1 MTKEQLEKLI
11 EQEGD
16 EFDFEA
22 FGLPCYLLRQKSL
35 GHWCGY
41 VQVPKDSRLFRKN
54 YYYSSNSE
62 LGISKLEQAINDID
76 VHGGIT
82 YSGDRKEDGNW
93 WFGFDCGHFGDL
105 CLYQLDYNL
114 GDSCAVYK
122 DKDYCIKQCKNLA
135 EQIKEIIDL
144 KL

>member
-1 MTKEQLEKLI
+1 MKKEYLEKI
-11 EQEGD
+11 IKDEGY

-22 FGLPCYLLRQKSL
+22 FGLPCYLLRNKSL

-41 VQVPKDSRLFRKN
+41 VQVPEDSRLFGKN
-54 YYYSSNSE
+54 YNFYSQSE
-62 LGISKLEQAINDID
+62 NGISALEKAINDIN
-76 VHGGIT
+76 VHGGLT
-82 YSGDRKEDGNW
+82 YAGERRKDGDW

-122 DKDYCIKQCKNLA
+122 DKEYVINECKNLA
-135 EQIKEIIDL
+135 KQIKEIIDL